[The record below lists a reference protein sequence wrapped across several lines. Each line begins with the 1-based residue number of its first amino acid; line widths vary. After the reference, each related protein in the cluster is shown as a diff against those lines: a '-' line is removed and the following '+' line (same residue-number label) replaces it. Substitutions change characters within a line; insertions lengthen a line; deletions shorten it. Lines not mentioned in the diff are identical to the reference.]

1 MNTSP
6 LMVVAQMSSDGGGIF
21 GMFGSLVGLAVT
33 VLIIAGFWKVFTKAG
48 EPGWASIIP
57 IYNIFVL
64 MRIVGRPAWWVIL
77 FIIPFVGFITW
88 IIASMDVAK
97 SFGKGMG
104 FAIGLM
110 VLPMIFYPVL
120 GFGSD
125 SYQGPSA

>member
-6 LMVVAQMSSDGGGIF
+6 FMVVAQMSSSEGGIF
-21 GMFGSLVGLAVT
+21 GMFGSLVGLAIT
-33 VLIIAGFWKVFTKAG
+33 VLVIAGFWKVFTKAD

-57 IYNIFVL
+57 IFNVFVL

-77 FIIPFVGFITW
+77 FIIPFVNFIAW
-88 IIASMDVAK
+88 IIVSMDVAK

-104 FAIGLM
+104 FACGLM

-120 GFGSD
+120 GFGAD